1 MPLPT
6 ESKWDPFLFKML
18 TGRSCLSNLLPRD
31 GNFDKS
37 FKLSKL
43 GRGKVQQLG
52 SYIKKVHSSAA
63 GRAGFICAFVLA
75 GGFKALLAG
84 GAGG

>member
-1 MPLPT
+1 M
-6 ESKWDPFLFKML
+6 
-18 TGRSCLSNLLPRD
+18 PRD

-52 SYIKKVHSSAA
+52 SYIKKVHSSAT
-63 GRAGFICAFVLA
+63 GHAGFICAFVLA

-84 GAGG
+84 GAGGRRTGNWASTVEHTRTHLL